1 MNFQT
6 LKQVEP
12 AEHYLDVAIKRTKK
26 RMEELRQGSLRGS
39 QLKRS
44 QFIELSKLESMEKE
58 LNEQLSVIPKSF
70 PSFDNLSEFYQHL
83 ISLTLDIPELKRSLA
98 SIMWCVNK
106 NREFLKIYKNKIKAA
121 TEIIRINQ
129 YRREFYGR
137 AASAL
142 KQIDKHLKYLEF
154 ARKTMLSYP
163 SIKTSL
169 TTIAIVG
176 FPNTGKSTL
185 LSKLTPAKPKIAN
198 YSFTTTGINIGYAE
212 FKREDKNEKIQFLD
226 VPGTL
231 NRFEK
236 QNVIEQIATLAIKY
250 VADAII
256 YVFDLAETAYSLDE
270 QIKLYEQLKKSRKP
284 VIIYLSKTDIID
296 RKEIEK
302 FKEKYKE
309 SVSDIDDLKETINMI
324 KVL

>member
-1 MNFQT
+1 MNFQD
-6 LKQVEP
+6 LKKVEP
-12 AEHYLDVAIKRTKK
+12 AEHYLDVAIKRTKA
-26 RMEELRQGSLRGS
+26 RMNELREGSLRGS

-44 QFIELSKLESMEKE
+44 QFIELSKLESIEKE
-58 LNEQLSVIPKSF
+58 LNAQLSVIPSSF

-98 SIMWCVNK
+98 SIGWCLSKNK
-106 NREFLKIYKNKIKAA
+106 EFLKIYKNRIKAA

-137 AASAL
+137 VASTL
-142 KQIDKHLKYLEF
+142 NQIKHNLAYLEF

-176 FPNTGKSTL
+176 FPNVGKSTL
-185 LSKLTPAKPKIAN
+185 LSKLTTAKPKIAT
-198 YSFTTTGINIGYAE
+198 YAFTTKEVNLGYSLINNKE
-212 FKREDKNEKIQFLD
+212 IQFLD
-226 VPGTL
+226 IPGTL
-231 NRFEK
+231 NRLER
-236 QNVIEQIATLAIKY
+236 QNIIEQIATLAVKY
-250 VADAII
+250 LAEAII
-256 YVFDLAETAYSLDE
+256 YVFDLAETAYSLDD

-284 VIIYLSKTDIID
+284 IIIYLSKTDMID
-296 RKEIEK
+296 KKEIEK
-302 FKEKYKE
+302 FKEKYKTAIT
-309 SVSDIDDLKETINMI
+309 DIDNLKEELKSI